1 MTYVINKY
9 SGAILVSIP
18 DRTLNTTATSIKLP
32 GRDLPRYGEP
42 IVENLVWMLEN
53 FAGAS
58 PPAQAMQGQIWYDTQ
73 SDAIRVYNGSTW
85 TGTGKVSYGSTA
97 PDSPENGQLWYHSA
111 KKQLYS
117 YDISSPVPYWV
128 LVGPPGSI
136 ISDDDIVPLTNRS
149 SMDTTQ
155 VQDTLGGMHHIL
167 RMNISGTTV
176 AIVSKDPEF
185 TPTPVISGFGI
196 ISPGITLNSSIP
208 NNKFRGTA
216 TLADAAT
223 SANNLAGVAASSF
236 MRTDQTNTPTTT
248 NTFNLGS
255 VSARYATVFATT
267 FDGTATSA
275 LYADVAE
282 RYHADAVLDAG
293 TVVCVGGVNE
303 ITTCETPACD
313 QVLGVISTAPAV
325 CMNSQAGTDQT
336 HPYVALLGRCPV
348 RVKGEVRKGDRLM
361 SSDQPGV
368 AEKWDPASGILTIL
382 GRSLETKL
390 SVETDLVEA
399 IVGVK

>member
-111 KKQLYS
+111 KKQLWAWDTS
-117 YDISSPVPYWV
+117 QWV

-136 ISDDDIVPLTNRS
+136 ISDDGIVPLTNRS

-155 VQDTLGGMHHIL
+155 VQDTLGGLHHIL

-185 TPTPVISGFGI
+185 TPTPLISGFTT
-196 ISPGITLNSSIP
+196 ISPGITLNTSVS

-216 TLADAAT
+216 TQADSAT
-223 SANNLAGVAASSF
+223 TANNLAGVAASSF
-236 MRTDQTNTPTTT
+236 MRRDQTNVPTT
-248 NTFNLGS
+248 NNSFNLGS
-255 VSARYATVFATT
+255 VGARYATMFATT

-282 RYHADAVLDAG
+282 RYHADTVLDAG
-293 TVVCVGGVNE
+293 TVVVLGGVNE
-303 ITTCETPACD
+303 ITASDQTASD

-325 CMNSQAGTDQT
+325 CMNSQAGGDDT

-348 RVKGEVRKGDRLM
+348 KVQGVVRKGDRLQ
-361 SSDQPGV
+361 SSSTPGV

-382 GRSLETKL
+382 GRCLETKTHAD
-390 SVETDLVEA
+390 VALVEA
-399 IVGVK
+399 VVGVK

>member
-9 SGAILVSIP
+9 NGTILVGIP
-18 DRTLNTTATSIKLP
+18 DRTLNTTATSLKLP

-42 IVENLVWMLEN
+42 IVENLVWMLEH

-58 PPAQAMQGQIWYDTQ
+58 PPANPLQGQLWYDTQ
-73 SDAIRVYNGSTW
+73 SDSIRVYTGAIWS
-85 TGTGKVSYGSTA
+85 GTGKVTHGVTP
-97 PDSPENGQLWYHSA
+97 PDSPENGQLWYHSG
-111 KKQLYS
+111 KKQLWAWDQTS
-117 YDISSPVPYWV
+117 WQLI
-128 LVGPPGSI
+128 GPAGSI
-136 ISDDDIVPLTNRS
+136 IADDGFVTLTNRTS
-149 SMDTTQ
+149 VDTTQ
-155 VQDTLGGMHHIL
+155 VQDTLGGLHHIL
-167 RMNISGTTV
+167 RLNISGTTV
-176 AIVSKDPEF
+176 AIVSKDAEF
-185 TPTPVISGFGI
+185 TPTPLISGFTT
-196 ISPGITLNSSIP
+196 ISPGITLNSSVA

-216 TLADAAT
+216 TQADSAT
-223 SANNLAGVAASSF
+223 TASNLAGVASGQF
-236 MRTDQTNTPTTT
+236 MRRDQTNTPTTN

-255 VSARYATVFATT
+255 AGARYATIFATT

-282 RYHADAVLDAG
+282 RYHADAEIPPG

-303 ITTCETPACD
+303 ITTCSTAACD

-348 RVKGEVRKGDRLM
+348 RVKGQVRKGDRLM

-368 AEKWDPASGILTIL
+368 AQKWQPESGPLTIL

-390 SVETDLVEA
+390 THHESTVEA
-399 IVGVK
+399 VVGVK

>member
-18 DRTLNTTATSIKLP
+18 DRTLNTTAASIKLP

-58 PPAQAMQGQIWYDTQ
+58 PPSQALQGQIWYDTQ
-73 SDAIRVYNGSTW
+73 SDSIRVYNGSTW

-117 YDISSPVPYWV
+117 WDITGWV
-128 LVGPPGSI
+128 LVGPAGSI

-185 TPTPVISGFGI
+185 TPTPIISGFTT
-196 ISPGITLNSSIP
+196 ISPGITLNTSVA

-223 SANNLAGVAASSF
+223 SATNLAGVAASAF
-236 MRTDQTNTPTTT
+236 MRRDQTNTPTT
-248 NTFNLGS
+248 NNSFNLGS
-255 VSARYATVFATT
+255 AGARYATVFATT

-282 RYHADAVLDAG
+282 RYHADTPITAG
-293 TVVCVGGVNE
+293 TVVCLGGVNE
-303 ITTCETPACD
+303 ITTCGSVACD

-325 CMNSQAGTDQT
+325 RMNSQAGDDES

-348 RVKGEVRKGDRLM
+348 KVQGTVRKGDRLQ
-361 SSDQPGV
+361 SSATPGV
-368 AEKWDPASGILTIL
+368 AEKWDPATGVLTIL
-382 GRSLETKL
+382 GRCLQDKL
-390 SVETDLVEA
+390 SADLGIVEA
-399 IVGVK
+399 VVGVK